1 MLVLTRKT
9 GQKLI
14 INDNI
19 EIVILETRGDA
30 VKIGIKAPKEVAI
43 YREEIY
49 EEIKK
54 ANKQASN
61 NVLVADINNAMN
73 LMENKKRPADDYLSK
88 FSTVIAAVKK
98 DKEVSEKDLNK

>member
-14 INDNI
+14 VNDNI
-19 EIVILETRGDA
+19 EIVILETRGEA
-30 VKIGIKAPKEVAI
+30 VKIGINAPKEVTI

-54 ANKQASN
+54 ANKQAGA
-61 NVLVADINNAMN
+61 NVLISDINNALN
-73 LMENKKRPADDYLSK
+73 LFDNKKKPVDDYLRK
-88 FSTVIAAVKK
+88 FNTVINPLP
-98 DKEVSEKDLNK
+98 KEKT